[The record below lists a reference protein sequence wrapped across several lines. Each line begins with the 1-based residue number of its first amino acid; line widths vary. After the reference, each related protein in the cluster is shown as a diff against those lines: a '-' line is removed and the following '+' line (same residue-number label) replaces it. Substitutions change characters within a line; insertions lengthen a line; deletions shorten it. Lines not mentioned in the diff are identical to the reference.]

1 MVASRLN
8 ESHWEFIATHEADI
22 RQAVQR
28 AVKCRPDVLS
38 RHGFDD
44 LLQEARAAVCAAL
57 ATYIPGASKPTLN
70 SYVFGC
76 VKFALLRYAAQSH
89 REFSTPEDVVDE
101 RELVSPSHPILDNLL
116 SRLSK
121 GQRRLIELRY
131 GLKGNRPHS
140 TRETAALLQ
149 EPEATVR
156 YRQGRIEAIMAE
168 LAMELPPAP

>member
-8 ESHWEFIATHEADI
+8 ESHWEFIAAHDADI

-38 RHGFDD
+38 RHCLDD

-57 ATYIPGASKPTLN
+57 ATYIPGAAKPTLN

-101 RELVSPSHPILDNLL
+101 RDTASPSHPILDVLL

-121 GQRRLIELRY
+121 EQRRLIELRY
-131 GLKGNRPHS
+131 GLRGNQPHS
-140 TRETAALLQ
+140 ARETAKQLGVSHSAVLDWQ
-149 EPEATVR
+149 QKAEA
-156 YRQGRIEAIMAE
+156 AMAG
-168 LAMELPPAP
+168 LATELPPAP